1 MDPEPETIRRN
12 QYRTASHHQM
22 DERQL
27 LLRGGAMDGR
37 RRAAT
42 VRVGERVFCGEGR
55 WSTEGMY
62 LVTAED
68 LVDADGIHRNVAIPA
83 FA

>member
-1 MDPEPETIRRN
+1 VDPEQSTSRRN
-12 QYRTASHHQM
+12 QYLTAPRHQM

-37 RRAAT
+37 HWSGT
-42 VRVGERVFCGEGR
+42 VRVGERVFCGEGG

-62 LVTAED
+62 LVTAEEI
-68 LVDADGIHRNVAIPA
+68 VDADGVHRTVAVPA